1 MASVA
6 INKPGSIA
14 AALNVGASIASAA
27 KLLAADDLLTFSQW
41 YAKTIPA
48 NYHLYPHI
56 EFICGLIDKV
66 ISGEIKRL
74 ALSIPPGHGKSDT
87 ITRRLPLYW
96 GPRHPKDAIVVTGYN
111 QTFAEKNLSMPC
123 RDLAQELNLLGDKAT
138 ALDEWYFKNGSRLVA
153 RGVGSA
159 PTGINPISL
168 LIADDPIKDRAQANS
183 EVERENIWNW
193 WIGSIV
199 QRFWPD
205 TRAIIIATRW
215 HNDDLIGRLK
225 VQNTG
230 EWTFVNIPAIA
241 DADDPLGR
249 KEDEALWP
257 EGKPRDFLEILKT
270 SDPYEFES
278 LFQGKPSPKDGT
290 SFRVDRLQIVDV
302 VPPLKKVARAWDI
315 AHTKGKGDYTAGVKM
330 ASTADGRYIVLDVRR
345 ERLDT
350 DERDALISSTAE
362 TDGREVRIRGPQD
375 PGGKSW
381 AKSFIRM
388 LAGYSVHT
396 ELVSKAKETRWDAFS
411 SQVNAGNVL
420 MLRGTWNADFV
431 EELRQAPNGKH
442 DDQIDAAT
450 DAFEDVVTSI
460 VPFAAM
466 VADTT
471 TTVTQ
476 AQFQPQT
483 NRFNKPVEVNHKN
496 GLFVAP
502 HTR

>member
-1 MASVA
+1 MAS
-6 INKPGSIA
+6 
-14 AALNVGASIASAA
+14 LAA
-27 KLLAADDLLTFSQW
+27 KSFAAQIEEKYQAKVKQSFTPDTALKFSEW
-41 YAKTIPA
+41 YEQTLPA
-48 NYHLYPHI
+48 NYRMYRHI
-56 EFICGLIDKV
+56 RFICDLVDKV

-96 GPRHPKDAIVVTGYN
+96 GERHPKGAIVVTGYS
-111 QTFAEKNLSMPC
+111 QTFAEKNLSRPC
-123 RDLAQELNLLGDKAT
+123 RELATELDILGTQST
-138 ALDEWYFKNGSRLVA
+138 ALNEWFFKNGARLVA
-153 RGVGSA
+153 RGVESA

-199 QRFWPD
+199 QRFWPE

-215 HNDDLIGRLK
+215 HEDDLIGRLK
-225 VQNTG
+225 AQNTG

-241 DADDPLGR
+241 DEDDILGR
-249 KEDEALWP
+249 EEGEALWP
-257 EGKPRDFLEILKT
+257 EGKPKEFLEVLKT
-270 SDPYEFES
+270 SDPYEFEA
-278 LFQGKPSPKDGT
+278 LFQGKPSPKEGT
-290 SFRVDRLQIVDV
+290 SFRVDRLQVVDV

-330 ASTADGRYIVLDVRR
+330 GVCEDGRYIVLDVRR
-345 ERLDT
+345 DRLDT
-350 DERDALISSTAE
+350 DERDTLIKSTAE
-362 TDGREVRIRGPQD
+362 TDGRDVRIRGPKD

-388 LAGYSVHT
+388 LAGYNVHT
-396 ELVSKAKETRWDAFS
+396 ELVSKAKETRWDAYS

-420 MLRGTWNADFV
+420 LLRGTWNADYI

-442 DDQIDAAT
+442 DDQLDASA
-450 DAFEDVVTSI
+450 DSFEDLAGTVT
-460 VPFAAM
+460 PFAAM

-471 TTVTQ
+471 QPVTR
-476 AQFQPQT
+476 AEYQPQT
-483 NRFNKPVEVNHKN
+483 NRFNKPVEVSYKD